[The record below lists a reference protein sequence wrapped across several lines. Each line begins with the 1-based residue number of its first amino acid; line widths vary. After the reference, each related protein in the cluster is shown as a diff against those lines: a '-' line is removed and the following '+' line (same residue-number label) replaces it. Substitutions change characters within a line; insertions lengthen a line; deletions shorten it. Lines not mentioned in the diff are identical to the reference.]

1 MIIGYGRVSTD
12 GQSLEAQ
19 EALLKAAG
27 QREYSLRRSAELS
40 PTGKL
45 WRRRLLLSVPV
56 MFCLLLGLIGLL
68 AALVTFLTP

>member
-27 QREYSLRRSAELS
+27 AERIFAEKISGAITDRKALAK
-40 PTGKL
+40 TIAALG
-45 WRRRLLLSVPV
+45 PV
-56 MFCLLLGLIGLL
+56 MLCLLLGLIGLL
-68 AALVTFLTP
+68 VALVTFSTS